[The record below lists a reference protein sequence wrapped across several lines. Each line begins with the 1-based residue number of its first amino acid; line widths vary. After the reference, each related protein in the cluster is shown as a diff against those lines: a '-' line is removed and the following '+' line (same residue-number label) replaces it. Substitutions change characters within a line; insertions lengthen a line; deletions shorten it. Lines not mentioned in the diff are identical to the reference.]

1 MSPIAKSVRVRTS
14 AFTLVELLVVI
25 AIIGILIAL
34 LLPAIQAAREAGRRT
49 QCGNNLRQL
58 GVAFQTH
65 LDAIRIYPT
74 AGGPNHEF
82 LPSFASGKPQPAP
95 YQHAGWGYQVL
106 PYIEETAI
114 WRGGSAT
121 TDAERG
127 LYAIG
132 QPIGA
137 MFCPSRRPPTTTT
150 FSKNYLHPA
159 PGINKSAPHAKNDYA
174 ASSLSTTSINGNK
187 SMPEGVGIVININAW
202 NFTNP
207 TGAGVSKRTQG
218 IRPKHVTD
226 GISKTLILGEKRMN
240 RQYLDQNTPN
250 DNEGYACG
258 WNHDTVRH
266 TVNDLKPDF
275 DDPNSGITDG
285 DRFGSSHPTGIMVVF
300 ADTSTMMIPYEIE
313 TLGLRRMGERA
324 DGGQFQLP

>member
-1 MSPIAKSVRVRTS
+1 MLPPTKHARKSVR

-34 LLPAIQAAREAGRRT
+34 LLPAIQAAREAARRA

-65 LDAIRIYPT
+65 LDAVRIFPT
-74 AGGPNHEF
+74 AGGPTHEF
-82 LPSFASGKPQPAP
+82 LPSFAGGKPQLAP
-95 YQHAGWGYQVL
+95 YQHAGWGYQIL
-106 PYIEETAI
+106 PYIEETAT
-114 WRGGSAT
+114 WRGGNAT
-121 TDAERG
+121 TDPERG

-150 FSKNYLHPA
+150 FAKNYPYPA

-174 ASSLSTTSINGNK
+174 AFTLSGASLTGK
-187 SMPEGVGIVININAW
+187 SFSEGVGIVVNVNDW

-207 TGAGVSKRTQG
+207 TGAGVSKRRMG
-218 IRPKHVTD
+218 IRVAHVSD
-226 GISKTLILGEKRMN
+226 GISKTLILSEKRMN
-240 RQYLDQNTPN
+240 RQFLDQNTPN

-258 WNHDTVRH
+258 WNHDTVRQI
-266 TVNDLKPDF
+266 VNEIKPDF
-275 DDPNSGITDG
+275 DDPDSSITDG

-300 ADTSTMMIPYEIE
+300 ADTATTMIPYEVDP
-313 TLGLRRMGERA
+313 TAFRRMGERA
-324 DGGQFQLP
+324 DGGQFDLP